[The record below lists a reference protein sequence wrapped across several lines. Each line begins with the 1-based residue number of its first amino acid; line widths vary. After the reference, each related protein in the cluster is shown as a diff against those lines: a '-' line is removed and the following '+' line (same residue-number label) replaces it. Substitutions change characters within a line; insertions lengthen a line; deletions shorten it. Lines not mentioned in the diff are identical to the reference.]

1 MKYCNILNSYLKV
14 REIAVGSWV
23 TDLGDNGKVTEDLE
37 IAMPALAF
45 AWVLRKKIV
54 GSVIVGASKAIQLES
69 NLKAV
74 DVRIPEEA
82 LTEIDRILG
91 FVKFE
96 RHVGLL
102 V

>member
-1 MKYCNILNSYLKV
+1 MKYCNILNFYLKV

-54 GSVIVGASKAIQLES
+54 SS
-69 NLKAV
+69 
-74 DVRIPEEA
+74 
-82 LTEIDRILG
+82 
-91 FVKFE
+91 
-96 RHVGLL
+96 
-102 V
+102 